1 MTRIFMIAGEAS
13 GDVLGA
19 RLMTALRAQQPELV
33 FSGIGGAR
41 MEEAGLASQFPMQEL
56 AVMGLAEILPRILLL
71 RRRLNET
78 VAAIK
83 ASRPDIVVTIDS
95 PGFCLR
101 VLKALTGTG
110 IKRVHYVAPQV
121 WAWRQERV
129 KKFPGAVGGAALPA
143 ALRAGIFR
151 AARAAPLFTGH
162 PVLESGA
169 GSGDAARF
177 CAAHGLTPEDV
188 PVVLMPGSRV
198 TETTRLLPVFRE
210 TMALLG
216 RKNPAPA
223 AGAGSRPGDRRCGGG
238 AHARTGR
245 CGPSSCAMSPQRYD
259 AFAAARAALTKSGT
273 STLELAMAGVP
284 MAVTYRVNPIS
295 AAIGRRLIKV
305 KHVAMINLL
314 AGHALVPE
322 LLQENCTPQK
332 LSATLQTLLT
342 DAAAAARQRQGFSTA
357 LASLQAPDGKPS
369 AAAATAILRLL
380 VRKESGRFLKKA
392 AQKLL
397 LRLGLWRRNQH
408 GPI

>member
-1 MTRIFMIAGEAS
+1 MTRIFIIAGEAS

-19 RLMTALRAQQPELV
+19 RLMTALRAELPDV
-33 FSGIGGAR
+33 AFSGIGGAR
-41 MEEAGLASQFPMQEL
+41 MAEAGLVSQFPMQEL

-83 ASRPDIVVTIDS
+83 AIRPDLVVTIDS

-101 VLKALTGTG
+101 VLGALTGTG

-121 WAWRQERV
+121 WAWRQDRA
-129 KKFPGAVGGAALPA
+129 KKFPGLWEELLCLLPFEPEFFA
-143 ALRAGIFR
+143 SYGLHPA
-151 AARAAPLFTGH
+151 FTGH

-169 GSGDAARF
+169 DRGDAARF
-177 CAAHGLTPEDV
+177 CAANGLTPQDV

-210 TMALLG
+210 TMALLSETTPHL
-216 RKNPAPA
+216 RPVLAAAPVIA
-223 AGAGSRPGDRRCGGG
+223 DVVE
-238 AHARTGR
+238 ARTQDWKIR
-245 CGPSSCAMSPQRYD
+245 PIIVRDVATRYD

-322 LLQENCTPQK
+322 LLQEHCTPQK

-342 DAAAAARQRQGFSTA
+342 EADTAARQRHGFAAA
-357 LASLQAPDGKPS
+357 LASLQAPEGKPS

-380 VRKESGRFLKKA
+380 A
-392 AQKLL
+392 
-397 LRLGLWRRNQH
+397 
-408 GPI
+408 

>member
-1 MTRIFMIAGEAS
+1 MARIFLIAGETS

-19 RLMTALRAQQPELV
+19 RLMTALRAQQPDLE

-41 MEEAGLASQFPMQEL
+41 MEEAGMVSQFPMQEL

-71 RRRLNET
+71 RRRLDET

-83 ASRPDIVVTIDS
+83 VSRPDIVVTIDS

-101 VLKALTGTG
+101 VLKALSSTG

-129 KKFPGAVGGAALPA
+129 KKFPGLWEELLCLLP
-143 ALRAGIFR
+143 FEPDFF
-151 AARAAPLFTGH
+151 APHGLHPVFTGH

-177 CAAHGLTPEDV
+177 CAAQGLAQSDV

-198 TETTRLLPVFRE
+198 TETTRLLPVFRD

-216 RKNPAPA
+216 EKIPHLRPVLAAAPVIA
-223 AGAGSRPGDRRCGGG
+223 DAVE
-238 AHARTGR
+238 ARTR
-245 CGPSSCAMSPQRYD
+245 DWKTRPIIVRDVATRYD

-342 DAAAAARQRQGFSTA
+342 DADAATRQRHGFSTA

-369 AAAATAILRLL
+369 MAAAAAIL
-380 VRKESGRFLKKA
+380 
-392 AQKLL
+392 KLL
-397 LRLGLWRRNQH
+397 G
-408 GPI
+408 

>member
-1 MTRIFMIAGEAS
+1 MARIFLIAGEAS

-19 RLMTALRAQQPELV
+19 RLMTALCAQQPDLV

-41 MEEAGLASQFPMQEL
+41 MEEAGMVSQFPMQEL

-83 ASRPDIVVTIDS
+83 VSRPDIVVTIDS

-101 VLKALTGTG
+101 VLKALNSTG

-129 KKFPGAVGGAALPA
+129 KKFPGLWEELLCLLPFEPDFFA
-143 ALRAGIFR
+143 PHGLH
-151 AARAAPLFTGH
+151 PLFTGH

-169 GSGDAARF
+169 GTGDAARF
-177 CAAHGLTPEDV
+177 CAAQGLTQADV

-198 TETTRLLPVFRE
+198 TETTRLLPVFRD

-216 RKNPAPA
+216 EKIPRLRPVLAAAPVIA
-223 AGAGSRPGDRRCGGG
+223 DAVD
-238 AHARTGR
+238 ARTR
-245 CGPSSCAMSPQRYD
+245 DWKTRPIIVHDVATRYD

-342 DAAAAARQRQGFSTA
+342 DADAATQQRRGFSTA

-369 AAAATAILRLL
+369 TAAAAAIL
-380 VRKESGRFLKKA
+380 
-392 AQKLL
+392 KLL
-397 LRLGLWRRNQH
+397 G
-408 GPI
+408 

>member
-1 MTRIFMIAGEAS
+1 MA
-13 GDVLGA
+13 
-19 RLMTALRAQQPELV
+19 
-33 FSGIGGAR
+33 
-41 MEEAGLASQFPMQEL
+41 EAGLVSQFPMQEL
-56 AVMGLAEILPRILLL
+56 ALMGLAEILPRILHL
-71 RRRLNET
+71 RRRINET
-78 VAAIK
+78 IAAIK
-83 ASRPDIVVTIDS
+83 TSRPDVVVTIDS

-129 KKFPGAVGGAALPA
+129 KHFPGLWEELLCLLP
-143 ALRAGIFR
+143 FEPDFF
-151 AARAAPLFTGH
+151 APHGLHPVFTGH

-177 CAAHGLTPEDV
+177 CAAHGLSPEDV

-198 TETTRLLPVFRE
+198 TETARLLPVFRE

-216 RKNPAPA
+216 AKIPRLRPVLAAAPVIA
-223 AGAGSRPGDRRCGGG
+223 EVVA
-238 AHARTGR
+238 ARTQDWPVRPIIVRGV
-245 CGPSSCAMSPQRYD
+245 AERYD
-259 AFAAARAALTKSGT
+259 AFAAAHGALTKSGT

-342 DAAAAARQRQGFSTA
+342 DADAAAQQRRGFSTA
-357 LASLQAPDGKPS
+357 LASLQAPQGSPS
-369 AAAATAILRLL
+369 AAAAAAILNLL
-380 VRKESGRFLKKA
+380 NA
-392 AQKLL
+392 
-397 LRLGLWRRNQH
+397 
-408 GPI
+408 